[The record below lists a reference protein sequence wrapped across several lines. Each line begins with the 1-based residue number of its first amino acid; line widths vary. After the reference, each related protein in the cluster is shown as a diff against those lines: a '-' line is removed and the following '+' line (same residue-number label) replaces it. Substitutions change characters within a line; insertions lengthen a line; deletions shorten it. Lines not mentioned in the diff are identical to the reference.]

1 MRKIDYYLYST
12 RTNGFDEW
20 LLDQDQE
27 PYNGATAFVASADF
41 LPCETSEPEPD
52 PEPEPTPAPSPSPAP
67 TPAPKRSQVL
77 RYLDP

>member
-41 LPCETSEPEPD
+41 LPCETSARARTRTRTHPCP
-52 PEPEPTPAPSPSPAP
+52 
-67 TPAPKRSQVL
+67 
-77 RYLDP
+77 